1 MIYII
6 ISTNCSNKEKKKEV
20 IHIDAACLIIY
31 ISPILRKEV
40 DIILYKIKNTKYYVS
55 KESVDNWSIS
65 YLLQYRIKEDII
77 IFLSSITYLL
87 PS

>member
-20 IHIDAACLIIY
+20 IHIDAACLIFY